1 MKVLLASS
9 EVHPYSKTGGLADMV
24 GALAKSLAKAGLQV
38 GLVTPLYKGI
48 FENFPDIHR
57 FDKGIDLPLGT
68 RRVQA
73 EILKREWKPG
83 LTVYF
88 VHQPDLFHRA
98 ELYQEKG
105 IDYPDNAERFIFFS
119 KSVALICRASRSW
132 YTSTTGRPVWCR

>member
-9 EVHPYSKTGGLADMV
+9 EVHPYSKTGGLADMT
-24 GALAKSLAKAGLQV
+24 GALAKSLASAGLQV

-48 FENFPDIHR
+48 LEHFPDIHR
-57 FDKGIDLPLGT
+57 FDWSIDLPLGS

-73 EILKREWKPG
+73 EILQREWKPG

-88 VHQPDLFHRA
+88 VHHPGFFHRA

-105 IDYPDNAERFIFFS
+105 VDYPDNAERFTFFS
-119 KSVALICRASRSW
+119 KCVAQLARYLPW
-132 YTSTTGRPVWCR
+132 RPELVHI